1 MPFPSVLFGRCC
13 SQSSLNAYTLVMNR
27 LTFVSIAQGIYWS
40 LTGVWP
46 LLHMP
51 SFLWVTG
58 PKTDLWLVRTVGVVI
73 LVVGVVLLKAGL
85 ARRVTPEIIWLG
97 IGGAAGLMAI
107 EVYYVLQEVIWP
119 IYLLDAV
126 LAVILISLW
135 VWASQTQK
143 DKIMR

>member
-1 MPFPSVLFGRCC
+1 MPFPSIFFGRCC
-13 SQSSLNAYTLVMNR
+13 SQSSLNAYTLVINR

-143 DKIMR
+143 KKNMR

>member
-1 MPFPSVLFGRCC
+1 
-13 SQSSLNAYTLVMNR
+13 MNR